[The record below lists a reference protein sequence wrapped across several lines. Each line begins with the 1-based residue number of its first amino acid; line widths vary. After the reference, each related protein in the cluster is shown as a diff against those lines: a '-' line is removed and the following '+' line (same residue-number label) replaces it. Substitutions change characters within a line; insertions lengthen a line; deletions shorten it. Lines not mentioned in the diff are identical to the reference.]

1 MDALQSLVSEVL
13 LLPCGEAE
21 RKEVE
26 KEVLALYNDWDSIC
40 HQVRRRE
47 ERSGQKEGEVGTEG
61 GEVGTE
67 GRRGRDRRR
76 RGRDGG
82 KERSRWREREHF
94 VCCMCT
100 SVVVCV
106 S

>member
-21 RKEVE
+21 RREVE

-40 HQVRRRE
+40 HQVRRRK
-47 ERSGQKEGEVGTEG
+47 ERSGQREGEVGMEGRRGRNGGKGRSGRTE

-67 GRRGRDRRR
+67 GRRGW
-76 RGRDGG
+76 DGG
-82 KERSRWREREHF
+82 KESSGRREG
-94 VCCMCT
+94 
-100 SVVVCV
+100 
-106 S
+106 